1 MNKIDK
7 FEEDRHG
14 LHGEKKCDM
23 VAIFLDNNNMEL
35 NQQQRRQRQERQKS
49 NRFILAKQKLCTC
62 ITLFCV
68 FLSRR

>member
-23 VAIFLDNNNMEL
+23 VAIFLDNNNREV
-35 NQQQRRQRQERQKS
+35 RVRGRQANGKS
-49 NRFILAKQKLCTC
+49 D
-62 ITLFCV
+62 
-68 FLSRR
+68 